1 MSTETSKAPKYIDR
15 LKNIDS
21 VEAEKLSFHNRKAQK
36 SLESKIIDFE
46 EELTDLDIALN
57 KAYSTFPFNVDKAI
71 DAEDKKA
78 LVTRKLDQA
87 KRMLAELF

>member
-1 MSTETSKAPKYIDR
+1 MSTEATKVPKYIDR
-15 LKNIDS
+15 LKNVES

-78 LVTRKLDQA
+78 LIGRKLEQA
-87 KRMLAELF
+87 QRMLKELF

>member
-1 MSTETSKAPKYIDR
+1 MSQSTNAPKYIDR
-15 LKNIDS
+15 LKNVES

-46 EELTDLDIALN
+46 EEVTDLDIALN

-71 DAEDKKA
+71 EAEDKKA
-78 LVTRKLDQA
+78 LINRKLEQA
-87 KRMLAELF
+87 RKMLSELF